1 MPIHFLW
8 GDEDYLIERAVKK
21 IKKDVL
27 KDDVNELNYKA
38 VDKPSFSLFS
48 ELIRTNAMMF
58 GDVVIQ
64 IKCANFFLE
73 TKDKE
78 KIDEKETLELVN
90 GLKNVS
96 DRVHLILICETPKG
110 EKRKPDSRKKLYK
123 ELIKITTPQ
132 EFSTFRN
139 YEETKVLPFV
149 KKMADE
155 LKIKISTNDIL
166 TLIRTSGTYL
176 RDLYNQLEKLKLFAY
191 PKDTVTSEMIKEI
204 ATSKEDLTIFMDL
217 VLQKKYSI
225 ALNLIAQILQR
236 EEYAPSLAFVQ
247 ANLSSLVK
255 TKIYSSKL
263 SKFDMAAKLG
273 VHPFIVEKN
282 LEKLAKIS
290 LEDLVNL
297 KINFTNA
304 EYQLKSGM
312 LKDAL
317 CAYELAL
324 FNKVGE
330 VC

>member
-8 GDEDYLIERAVKK
+8 GDEDYLIERTVKK

-217 VLQKKYSI
+217 VLQKKYST

>member
-8 GDEDYLIERAVKK
+8 GDEDYLIERTVKK

-38 VDKPSFSLFS
+38 VDKPSFSFFS

-110 EKRKPDSRKKLYK
+110 EKKKPDSRKKLYK

-217 VLQKKYSI
+217 VLQKKYST

-263 SKFDMAAKLG
+263 SKFDIAAKIG
-273 VHPFIVEKN
+273 AHPFIVEKN
-282 LEKLAKIS
+282 LEKVAKIS

>member
-8 GDEDYLIERAVKK
+8 GDEDYLIERTVKK

-110 EKRKPDSRKKLYK
+110 EKKKPDSRKKLYK

-217 VLQKKYSI
+217 VLQKKYST

-263 SKFDMAAKLG
+263 SKFDIAAKLG

-282 LEKLAKIS
+282 LEKVAKIS

>member
-8 GDEDYLIERAVKK
+8 GDEDYLIERTVKK

-110 EKRKPDSRKKLYK
+110 EKKKPDSRKKLYK

-217 VLQKKYSI
+217 VLQKKYST

-282 LEKLAKIS
+282 LEKVAKIS

>member
-8 GDEDYLIERAVKK
+8 GDEDYLIERTVKK

-217 VLQKKYSI
+217 VLQKKYST

-282 LEKLAKIS
+282 LEKVAKIS

>member
-8 GDEDYLIERAVKK
+8 GDEDYLIERTVKK

-110 EKRKPDSRKKLYK
+110 EKKKPDSRKKLYK
-123 ELIKITTPQ
+123 ELIKITTAQ

-176 RDLYNQLEKLKLFAY
+176 RDLYNQLEKLKLYAY

-217 VLQKKYSI
+217 VLQKKYST